1 MRGRIL
7 KTSIN
12 ILLFE
17 NQKREKE
24 VQTLYP
30 LPLNLF
36 LNFSK
41 KLFTAGMTI
50 ALLQFAAPVSANS
63 VINFSTSQAEGRTGS
78 IPSLTVWPGMGLSLN
93 FSGTGSRIVKAW
105 IDDPSRLTLD
115 FDTPLCSSEGNSRCG
130 GATVIHLRR
139 IHPLEFDQIPST
151 PTTLLTVVTEA
162 GGARKVYY
170 FNVSYG
176 SGRAQYVAANINT
189 DPRPALQQQQ
199 RLEESARARADRI
212 ERGLK
217 IARQRDSSQQ
227 NQLVFERV
235 ETLLARVR
243 SGMSFADALRRAN
256 LAPSVLD
263 QLEALANLP

>member
-1 MRGRIL
+1 MI
-7 KTSIN
+7 
-12 ILLFE
+12 
-17 NQKREKE
+17 
-24 VQTLYP
+24 
-30 LPLNLF
+30 
-36 LNFSK
+36 K
-41 KLFTAGMTI
+41 KGITAGMTI

-63 VINFSTSQAEGRTGS
+63 VIDFSTSQAEGRTGS

-105 IDDPSRLTLD
+105 LDDPSRLTLD

-130 GATVIHLRR
+130 GGATVIHLRR
-139 IHPLEFDQIPST
+139 IYPLQFAHIPST
-151 PTTLLTVVTEA
+151 PMTLLTVVTEVQ
-162 GGARKVYY
+162 GARKVYY

-176 SGRAQYVAANINT
+176 SGRAKYVAANINT

-199 RLEESARARADRI
+199 RLEEAARARADRI

-227 NQLVFERV
+227 NERVFERV

-243 SGMSFADALRRAN
+243 SGMSFADALRRTN
-256 LAPSVLD
+256 LAPSVLE